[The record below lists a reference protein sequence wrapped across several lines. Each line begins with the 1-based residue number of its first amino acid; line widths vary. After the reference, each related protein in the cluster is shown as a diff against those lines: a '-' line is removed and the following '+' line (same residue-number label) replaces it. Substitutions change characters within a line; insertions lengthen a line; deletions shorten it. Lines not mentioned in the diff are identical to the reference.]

1 MNINI
6 DNQLNITHEKEG
18 GEEIVLSVTNNTKYQ
33 FSSMLLTLIGCTSDL
48 GGTP

>member
-6 DNQLNITHEKEG
+6 DNQLNITYEKE

-33 FSSMLLTLIGCTSDL
+33 CSSMLLTLIGCTSDL